1 MCARSLKSY
10 FLLHNIICN
19 YLWQEHPS
27 SSPKEIQDL
36 LWKQWSLANGHGAAP
51 ASLGGVRDDVKDKGE
66 ALEEECP
73 AKKKTKK
80 EKKVKDPLE
89 PKKPA
94 CAYLLF
100 FHCMKGEV
108 NYFIILA
115 SDSFS

>member
-1 MCARSLKSY
+1 M
-10 FLLHNIICN
+10 
-19 YLWQEHPS
+19 
-27 SSPKEIQDL
+27 
-36 LWKQWSLANGHGAAP
+36 
-51 ASLGGVRDDVKDKGE
+51 KDKGE

-100 FHCMKGEV
+100 FHSMKGEV
-108 NYFIILA
+108 NYFIILV
-115 SDSFS
+115 SDSIF